1 MKLNIPLKPKSY
13 SDMSTKHP
21 QSSPEYQ
28 VFLDS
33 ITGLSD
39 EDLLKHYEG
48 YLGMFACYPDLT
60 CIFQIEAIEAL
71 MKERGLTFN
80 LRWDRSI
87 GQWVEP

>member
-1 MKLNIPLKPKSY
+1 MPTNDPQKP
-13 SDMSTKHP
+13 
-21 QSSPEYQ
+21 PEYKI
-28 VFLDS
+28 FLDS

-39 EDLLKHYEG
+39 EDHLKHYEG

-60 CIFQIEAIEAL
+60 CTFQIETIEAL
-71 MKERGLTFN
+71 MKERGLAFN